1 MKNITSSLLESI
13 FEKIEPS
20 FTIQV
25 ESTTDIQA
33 WALILFEMQDDNLI
47 EVLSSIKFNDDGTKI
62 IACNFNGQIYSSE
75 DTGTTWT
82 LEAVTGNAWTS
93 IDMNSDASIVTAV
106 GENSLIYVRA

>member
-1 MKNITSSLLESI
+1 MVLNPGSIWISVNYGVDWSEVSDQTITN
-13 FEKIEPS
+13 KAW
-20 FTIQV
+20 
-25 ESTTDIQA
+25 TDVCI
-33 WALILFEMQDDNLI
+33 
-47 EVLSSIKFNDDGTKI
+47 SDDGARIMT
-62 IACNFNGQIYSSE
+62 CNFNGQIYSSE